1 MKNLKKIAITLL
13 VLFMLVPSFAF
24 ANSVEETPE
33 LKAKIENIVKTM
45 PEDDAIEAIE
55 ELVGLDED
63 SLIRTWESRDVSNFA
78 IYKMDDEGLSKSR
91 YAFTN
96 ESYIESKEG
105 FVYITLKT
113 QPMSYKKHNA
123 DVTKVFVIGDK
134 TEYEGINS
142 DFRSPSTKIKGEQV
156 PGTILIKVP
165 VSEIKPGKH
174 GYNSLLKVR
183 FETNLRNDFGG
194 FIGKLFPD
202 AMINP
207 KALFYFNNNI

>member
-1 MKNLKKIAITLL
+1 
-13 VLFMLVPSFAF
+13 
-24 ANSVEETPE
+24 
-33 LKAKIENIVKTM
+33 
-45 PEDDAIEAIE
+45 
-55 ELVGLDED
+55 
-63 SLIRTWESRDVSNFA
+63 
-78 IYKMDDEGLSKSR
+78 
-91 YAFTN
+91 
-96 ESYIESKEG
+96 
-105 FVYITLKT
+105 
-113 QPMSYKKHNA
+113 MSYKKHNA

-165 VSEIKPGKH
+165 VSEVKSGKH